1 MEIITSLDAELKN
14 KYPATVIA
22 LGTFDGLHLGHTDVI
37 NTAKDYAERNGLKLA
52 VFTFS
57 NHPLALIRPDL
68 VPVRII
74 SAEEKIKLLESFGV
88 DYLINIPFT
97 EDFAA
102 LSPDEFLDRLACFNY
117 RCLVVGENF
126 TYGFLGSGKTETLER
141 SGRKN
146 GFDVIVRPLV
156 KMNGNVVSSTGIR
169 NLIQAGHIEYA
180 NRMLGRAYAITG
192 KIVHGEQRGRKLGFP
207 TANIELVHGEM
218 AVPAPGVYAVTA
230 SIEGSIYEG
239 MGNIGNNPTFNDVEH
254 ARLEVNLFN
263 CSGDLYGK
271 TMSVQFHKYIRAE
284 KKFSGVE
291 ELCRQIE
298 EDKKAHCLEIRCSG
312 GFYALAITEK
322 WRNYNVNT

>member
-37 NTAKDYAERNGLKLA
+37 NTARDYAERNGLKLA

-102 LSPDEFLDRLACFNY
+102 LSPDEFLERLDCFNY

-207 TANIELVHGEM
+207 TANIELLHGEM

-298 EDKKAHCLEIRCSG
+298 EDKKAIKTYFLNKKQ
-312 GFYALAITEK
+312 LPDT
-322 WRNYNVNT
+322 

>member
-37 NTAKDYAERNGLKLA
+37 NTAKNYAERSGLKLA

-102 LSPDEFLDRLACFNY
+102 LSPDEFLEKLACFNY

-207 TANIELVHGEM
+207 TANIELLHGEM

-230 SIEGSIYEG
+230 SIEGRIYEG

-291 ELCRQIE
+291 ELCQQIE
-298 EDKKAHCLEIRCSG
+298 EDKKAIKTYFLNKKQ
-312 GFYALAITEK
+312 LPDT
-322 WRNYNVNT
+322 

>member
-37 NTAKDYAERNGLKLA
+37 NTARDYAERSGLKLA

-102 LSPDEFLDRLACFNY
+102 LSPDEFLEKLACFNY

-169 NLIQAGHIEYA
+169 NLIHAGHIEYA
-180 NRMLGRAYAITG
+180 NRMLARAYAITG

-207 TANIELVHGEM
+207 TANIELLHGEM

-263 CSGDLYGK
+263 CSRDLYGK

-291 ELCRQIE
+291 ELCQQIE
-298 EDKKAHCLEIRCSG
+298 EDKKAIKTYFLNKKQLSD
-312 GFYALAITEK
+312 T
-322 WRNYNVNT
+322 

>member
-37 NTAKDYAERNGLKLA
+37 NTAKDYAERSGLKLA

-102 LSPDEFLDRLACFNY
+102 LSPDEFLEKLACFNY

-207 TANIELVHGEM
+207 TANIELLHGEM

-263 CSGDLYGK
+263 CSRDLYGK

-298 EDKKAHCLEIRCSG
+298 EDKKTIKTYFLDKKQ
-312 GFYALAITEK
+312 LPDT
-322 WRNYNVNT
+322 

>member
-37 NTAKDYAERNGLKLA
+37 NTAKDYAERSGLKLA

-102 LSPDEFLDRLACFNY
+102 LSPDEFLDRLVCFNY

-169 NLIQAGHIEYA
+169 NLIQAGYIEYA

-207 TANIELVHGEM
+207 TANIELLHGEM

-298 EDKKAHCLEIRCSG
+298 DDKKAI
-312 GFYALAITEK
+312 K
-322 WRNYNVNT
+322 NYFLNKKQLPDT

>member
-37 NTAKDYAERNGLKLA
+37 NTAKDYAERSGLKLA

-192 KIVHGEQRGRKLGFP
+192 TIVHGEQRGRKLGFP
-207 TANIELVHGEM
+207 TANIELLHGEM

-298 EDKKAHCLEIRCSG
+298 EDKNEIKTY
-312 GFYALAITEK
+312 FLNKKQLPDT
-322 WRNYNVNT
+322 

>member
-1 MEIITSLDAELKN
+1 MEIITSLEAELKN

-37 NTAKDYAERNGLKLA
+37 NTARDYAERSGLKLA

-192 KIVHGEQRGRKLGFP
+192 TIVHGEQRGRKLGFP
-207 TANIELVHGEM
+207 TANIELLHGEM
-218 AVPAPGVYAVTA
+218 AVPAPGVYAVTV

-298 EDKKAHCLEIRCSG
+298 EDKKAIKTYFLNKKQ
-312 GFYALAITEK
+312 LPDT
-322 WRNYNVNT
+322 

>member
-37 NTAKDYAERNGLKLA
+37 NTAKDYAERSGLKLA

-207 TANIELVHGEM
+207 TANIELLHGEM

-230 SIEGSIYEG
+230 SIEGSIFEG

-254 ARLEVNLFN
+254 VRLEVNLFN

-298 EDKKAHCLEIRCSG
+298 EDKN
-312 GFYALAITEK
+312 AIKTYFLDK
-322 WRNYNVNT
+322 KQLPDT

>member
-37 NTAKDYAERNGLKLA
+37 NTAKDYAECSGLKLA

-156 KMNGNVVSSTGIR
+156 KINGNVVSSTGIR

-207 TANIELVHGEM
+207 TANIELLHGEM

-263 CSGDLYGK
+263 CSRDLYGK

-298 EDKKAHCLEIRCSG
+298 EDKKAIKTYFLNKKQ
-312 GFYALAITEK
+312 LPDT
-322 WRNYNVNT
+322 

>member
-37 NTAKDYAERNGLKLA
+37 NTARNYAERSGLKLA

-180 NRMLGRAYAITG
+180 NRMLGRAYSITG

-207 TANIELVHGEM
+207 TANIELLHGEM

-298 EDKKAHCLEIRCSG
+298 EDKKAIKTYFLNKKQLHD
-312 GFYALAITEK
+312 T
-322 WRNYNVNT
+322 

>member
-22 LGTFDGLHLGHTDVI
+22 LGTFDGLHLGHIDVI
-37 NTAKDYAERNGLKLA
+37 NTARDYAERSGLKLA

-102 LSPDEFLDRLACFNY
+102 LSPDEFLEKLACFNY

-180 NRMLGRAYAITG
+180 NRMLGRAYSITG

-207 TANIELVHGEM
+207 TANIELLHGEM

-230 SIEGSIYEG
+230 SIEGCIYEG

-271 TMSVQFHKYIRAE
+271 TMSVQFRKYIRAE

-298 EDKKAHCLEIRCSG
+298 EDKKAIKTYFLNKKQ
-312 GFYALAITEK
+312 LPDT
-322 WRNYNVNT
+322 

>member
-37 NTAKDYAERNGLKLA
+37 NTARDYAERNGLKLA

-207 TANIELVHGEM
+207 TANIELLHGEM

-284 KKFSGVE
+284 KKFSGVG

-298 EDKKAHCLEIRCSG
+298 EDKKAIKNYFLIKNSCLIHKTVIY
-312 GFYALAITEK
+312 F
-322 WRNYNVNT
+322 

>member
-37 NTAKDYAERNGLKLA
+37 NTARDYAERSGLKLA

-156 KMNGNVVSSTGIR
+156 KMNGNIVSSTGIR

-180 NRMLGRAYAITG
+180 NRMLGRAYTITG
-192 KIVHGEQRGRKLGFP
+192 TIVHGERRGRKLGFP
-207 TANIELVHGEM
+207 TANIELLHGEM

-298 EDKKAHCLEIRCSG
+298 EDKN
-312 GFYALAITEK
+312 AIKTYFLNK
-322 WRNYNVNT
+322 KQLPDT

>member
-37 NTAKDYAERNGLKLA
+37 NTAKDYAERSGLKLA

-207 TANIELVHGEM
+207 TANIELLHGEM

-263 CSGDLYGK
+263 CSRDLYGK

-298 EDKKAHCLEIRCSG
+298 EDKKAIKTYFLNKKQLPG
-312 GFYALAITEK
+312 A
-322 WRNYNVNT
+322 

>member
-37 NTAKDYAERNGLKLA
+37 NTAKNYAERSGLKLA

-156 KMNGNVVSSTGIR
+156 KINGNVVSSTGIR

-180 NRMLGRAYAITG
+180 NRMLGRAYSITG

-298 EDKKAHCLEIRCSG
+298 EDKKAIKTYFLNKKQ
-312 GFYALAITEK
+312 LPDT
-322 WRNYNVNT
+322 

>member
-37 NTAKDYAERNGLKLA
+37 DTAKDYAERSGLKLA

-180 NRMLGRAYAITG
+180 NRMLGRAYSITG
-192 KIVHGEQRGRKLGFP
+192 TIVHGEQRGRKLGFP
-207 TANIELVHGEM
+207 TANIELLHGEM

-230 SIEGSIYEG
+230 SIEGRIYEG

-298 EDKKAHCLEIRCSG
+298 EDKN
-312 GFYALAITEK
+312 AIKTYFLNK
-322 WRNYNVNT
+322 KQLPDT

>member
-37 NTAKDYAERNGLKLA
+37 NTAKDYAERSGLKLA

-102 LSPDEFLDRLACFNY
+102 LSPDEFLEKLACFNY

-156 KMNGNVVSSTGIR
+156 KINGNVVSSTGIR

-192 KIVHGEQRGRKLGFP
+192 TIVHGEQRGRKLGFP
-207 TANIELVHGEM
+207 TANIELLHGEM
-218 AVPAPGVYAVTA
+218 AVPAPGVYAVTV

-298 EDKKAHCLEIRCSG
+298 EDKKAIKTYFLNKKQ
-312 GFYALAITEK
+312 LPDT
-322 WRNYNVNT
+322 

>member
-1 MEIITSLDAELKN
+1 MEIITDLNAGLKN

-22 LGTFDGLHLGHTDVI
+22 LGTFDGLHLGHNDVI
-37 NTAKDYAERNGLKLA
+37 RTAKEYAAKNGLKLA

-57 NHPLALIRPDL
+57 NHPLSLIRPDL
-68 VPVRII
+68 VPVRIL
-74 SAEEKIKLLESFGV
+74 SCEEKIKLLAAMGV
-88 DYLINIPFT
+88 DYLISIPFT
-97 EDFAA
+97 EEFAA
-102 LSPDEFLDRLACFNY
+102 LSPDEFLDGLKQFNY

-156 KMNGNVVSSTGIR
+156 KAGGNIVSSTGIR

-180 NRMLGRAYAITG
+180 NEMLGRVYSITG
-192 KIVHGEQRGRKLGFP
+192 QIVHGDERGRKLGFP
-207 TANIELVHGEM
+207 TANIELLHGEM
-218 AVPAPGVYAVTA
+218 AVPAAGVYAVKA
-230 SIEGSIYEG
+230 EIEGNVYNG

-254 ARLEVNLFN
+254 ARLEVNLFD

-271 TMSVQFHKYIRAE
+271 TMKVYFYKYIRAE
-284 KKFSGVE
+284 QKFSGVE

-298 EDKKAHCLEIRCSG
+298 NDKKTIKTYFSDKKQLPAQ
-312 GFYALAITEK
+312 
-322 WRNYNVNT
+322 

>member
-37 NTAKDYAERNGLKLA
+37 NTARDYAERNRLKLA

-74 SAEEKIKLLESFGV
+74 SAEEKIKLLKSFGV

-156 KMNGNVVSSTGIR
+156 KMNGNIVSSTGIR

-192 KIVHGEQRGRKLGFP
+192 KIVHGEQRGRRLGFP
-207 TANIELVHGEM
+207 TANIELLHGEM
-218 AVPAPGVYAVTA
+218 AVPAPGVYAVTV

-298 EDKKAHCLEIRCSG
+298 EDKKAIKTYFLNKKQ
-312 GFYALAITEK
+312 LLDT
-322 WRNYNVNT
+322 

>member
-37 NTAKDYAERNGLKLA
+37 NTARDYAERNRLKLA

-102 LSPDEFLDRLACFNY
+102 LSPDEFLEKLACFNY

-180 NRMLGRAYAITG
+180 NRMLGRAYSITG

-207 TANIELVHGEM
+207 TANIELLHGEM
-218 AVPAPGVYAVTA
+218 AVPAPGVYAVPA
-230 SIEGSIYEG
+230 SIESSIYEG

-298 EDKKAHCLEIRCSG
+298 EDKKAIKTYFLNKKQ
-312 GFYALAITEK
+312 LPDT
-322 WRNYNVNT
+322 

>member
-37 NTAKDYAERNGLKLA
+37 NTAKNYAERSGLKLA

-102 LSPDEFLDRLACFNY
+102 LSPDEFLDRLAYFNY

-207 TANIELVHGEM
+207 TANIELLHGEM

-230 SIEGSIYEG
+230 SIEGGIYEG

-298 EDKKAHCLEIRCSG
+298 EDKKAIKTYFLNKKQ
-312 GFYALAITEK
+312 LLDT
-322 WRNYNVNT
+322 

>member
-37 NTAKDYAERNGLKLA
+37 NTARDYAERNGLKLA

-102 LSPDEFLDRLACFNY
+102 LSPDEFLERLAYFNY

-180 NRMLGRAYAITG
+180 NRMLGRAYSITG

-207 TANIELVHGEM
+207 TANIELLHGEM

-230 SIEGSIYEG
+230 SFEGSIYEG

-271 TMSVQFHKYIRAE
+271 TMSVQFRKYIRAE

-298 EDKKAHCLEIRCSG
+298 EDKKAIKTYFLNKKQ
-312 GFYALAITEK
+312 LPDT
-322 WRNYNVNT
+322 

>member
-169 NLIQAGHIEYA
+169 NLIQAGHIENA

-207 TANIELVHGEM
+207 TANIELLHGEM

-298 EDKKAHCLEIRCSG
+298 EDKKAIKTYFLN
-312 GFYALAITEK
+312 K
-322 WRNYNVNT
+322 K

>member
-37 NTAKDYAERNGLKLA
+37 NTARDYAERSGLKLA

-102 LSPDEFLDRLACFNY
+102 LSPDEFLEKLACFNY

-126 TYGFLGSGKTETLER
+126 TYGFLGSGKTETQVFGWMLPRRILFYPKIVKAER
-141 SGRKN
+141 SNKGKTEFSPAR
-146 GFDVIVRPLV
+146 
-156 KMNGNVVSSTGIR
+156 SQGI
-169 NLIQAGHIEYA
+169 G
-180 NRMLGRAYAITG
+180 G
-192 KIVHGEQRGRKLGFP
+192 KQRFW
-207 TANIELVHGEM
+207 
-218 AVPAPGVYAVTA
+218 
-230 SIEGSIYEG
+230 
-239 MGNIGNNPTFNDVEH
+239 FNEVEH
-254 ARLEVNLFN
+254 V
-263 CSGDLYGK
+263 
-271 TMSVQFHKYIRAE
+271 
-284 KKFSGVE
+284 
-291 ELCRQIE
+291 
-298 EDKKAHCLEIRCSG
+298 
-312 GFYALAITEK
+312 
-322 WRNYNVNT
+322 RNKRKHMPAGCAVLH

>member
-22 LGTFDGLHLGHTDVI
+22 LGTFDGLHLGHIDVI
-37 NTAKDYAERNGLKLA
+37 NTARDYAERSGLKLA

-102 LSPDEFLDRLACFNY
+102 LSPDEFLEKLACFNY

-180 NRMLGRAYAITG
+180 NRMLGRAYSITG

-207 TANIELVHGEM
+207 TANIELLHGEM

-230 SIEGSIYEG
+230 SIESSIYEG

-271 TMSVQFHKYIRAE
+271 TMSVQFRKYIRAE

-298 EDKKAHCLEIRCSG
+298 EDKKAIKTYFLNKKQ
-312 GFYALAITEK
+312 LPDT
-322 WRNYNVNT
+322 

>member
-37 NTAKDYAERNGLKLA
+37 NTARNYAECSGLKLA

-102 LSPDEFLDRLACFNY
+102 LSPDEFLEKLACFNY

-146 GFDVIVRPLV
+146 VFDVIVRPLV
-156 KMNGNVVSSTGIR
+156 KINGNVVSSTGIR

-298 EDKKAHCLEIRCSG
+298 EDKKAIKTYFLNKKQ
-312 GFYALAITEK
+312 LPDT
-322 WRNYNVNT
+322 

>member
-37 NTAKDYAERNGLKLA
+37 NTARDYAERSGLKLA

-102 LSPDEFLDRLACFNY
+102 LSPDEFLERLAYFNY

-156 KMNGNVVSSTGIR
+156 KINGNIVSSTGIR

-180 NRMLGRAYAITG
+180 NRMLGRAYSITG

-207 TANIELVHGEM
+207 TANIELLHGEM

-298 EDKKAHCLEIRCSG
+298 EDKKAIKTYFLNKKQ
-312 GFYALAITEK
+312 LPDT
-322 WRNYNVNT
+322 

>member
-22 LGTFDGLHLGHTDVI
+22 LGTFDGLHLGHIDVI
-37 NTAKDYAERNGLKLA
+37 NTAKDYAERSGLKLA

-102 LSPDEFLDRLACFNY
+102 LSPDEFLERLAYFNY

-126 TYGFLGSGKTETLER
+126 TYGFWGSGKTETLER

-180 NRMLGRAYAITG
+180 NRMLGRAYSITG

-207 TANIELVHGEM
+207 TANIELLHGEM

-271 TMSVQFHKYIRAE
+271 TMSVQFRKYIRAE

-298 EDKKAHCLEIRCSG
+298 EDKKAIKTYFLNKKQ
-312 GFYALAITEK
+312 LPDT
-322 WRNYNVNT
+322 

>member
-102 LSPDEFLDRLACFNY
+102 LSPDEFLERLAYFNY

-207 TANIELVHGEM
+207 TANIELLHGEM

-298 EDKKAHCLEIRCSG
+298 EDKKAIKTYFLNKKQ
-312 GFYALAITEK
+312 LPDT
-322 WRNYNVNT
+322 

>member
-37 NTAKDYAERNGLKLA
+37 NTARDYAERSGLKLA

-102 LSPDEFLDRLACFNY
+102 LSPDEFLDRLAYFNY

-180 NRMLGRAYAITG
+180 NRMLGRAYSITG

-207 TANIELVHGEM
+207 TANIELLHGEM

-271 TMSVQFHKYIRAE
+271 TMSVQFRKYIRAE

-298 EDKKAHCLEIRCSG
+298 EDKKAIKTYFLNKKQ
-312 GFYALAITEK
+312 LPDT
-322 WRNYNVNT
+322 

>member
-37 NTAKDYAERNGLKLA
+37 NTARNYAERSGLKLA

-156 KMNGNVVSSTGIR
+156 KMNGNIVSSTGIR

-192 KIVHGEQRGRKLGFP
+192 TIVHGEQRGRKLGFP
-207 TANIELVHGEM
+207 TANIELLHGEM
-218 AVPAPGVYAVTA
+218 AVPAPGVYAVTV

-298 EDKKAHCLEIRCSG
+298 EDKKAIKTYFLNKKQ
-312 GFYALAITEK
+312 LPDT
-322 WRNYNVNT
+322 

>member
-37 NTAKDYAERNGLKLA
+37 NTARDYAERSGLKLA

-180 NRMLGRAYAITG
+180 NRMLGRAYSITG
-192 KIVHGEQRGRKLGFP
+192 KIVHGEKRGRKLGFP
-207 TANIELVHGEM
+207 TANIELLHGEM

-298 EDKKAHCLEIRCSG
+298 EDKKAIKTYFLNKKQ
-312 GFYALAITEK
+312 LPDT
-322 WRNYNVNT
+322 

>member
-37 NTAKDYAERNGLKLA
+37 DTAKDYAERNGLKLA

-180 NRMLGRAYAITG
+180 NRMLGRAYSITG

-207 TANIELVHGEM
+207 TANIELLHGEM

-230 SIEGSIYEG
+230 SIEGRIYEG

-298 EDKKAHCLEIRCSG
+298 EDKKAIKTYFLNKKQ
-312 GFYALAITEK
+312 LPDT
-322 WRNYNVNT
+322 

>member
-37 NTAKDYAERNGLKLA
+37 NTARNYAERNGLKLA

-102 LSPDEFLDRLACFNY
+102 LSPDEFLERLDCFNY

-207 TANIELVHGEM
+207 TANIELLHGEM

-298 EDKKAHCLEIRCSG
+298 EDKKAIKTYFLNKKQ
-312 GFYALAITEK
+312 LPDT
-322 WRNYNVNT
+322 

>member
-37 NTAKDYAERNGLKLA
+37 NTAKDYAERSGLKLA

-102 LSPDEFLDRLACFNY
+102 LSPDEFLEKLACFNY

-141 SGRKN
+141 NGRKN

-180 NRMLGRAYAITG
+180 NRMLGRAYSITG

-207 TANIELVHGEM
+207 TANIELLHGEM

-298 EDKKAHCLEIRCSG
+298 EDKKAIKTYFLNKKQ
-312 GFYALAITEK
+312 LPDT
-322 WRNYNVNT
+322 

>member
-37 NTAKDYAERNGLKLA
+37 DTAKDYAERSGLKLA

-156 KMNGNVVSSTGIR
+156 KMNRNIVSSTGIR

-207 TANIELVHGEM
+207 TANIELLHGEM

-298 EDKKAHCLEIRCSG
+298 EDKN
-312 GFYALAITEK
+312 AIKTYFLNK
-322 WRNYNVNT
+322 KQLPDT

>member
-37 NTAKDYAERNGLKLA
+37 NTARDYAERSGLKLA

-102 LSPDEFLDRLACFNY
+102 LSPDEFLDRLARFNY

-192 KIVHGEQRGRKLGFP
+192 TIVHGEQRGRKLGFP
-207 TANIELVHGEM
+207 TANIELLHGEM

-263 CSGDLYGK
+263 CSGDLYRK

-298 EDKKAHCLEIRCSG
+298 EDKKAIKTYFLNKKQLPDI
-312 GFYALAITEK
+312 
-322 WRNYNVNT
+322 